1 MSRIE
6 AAIERL
12 RALSADEQE
21 KLASEIENLLSEPTS
36 ILSRDQWLEV
46 ERELDTDD
54 GVRIPHSE
62 VMSRM
67 RAKFGR

>member
-1 MSRIE
+1 MTRLE

-12 RALSADEQE
+12 RALSADEQD
-21 KLASEIENLLSEPTS
+21 KLASEIESLLSEPTS
-36 ILSRDQWLEV
+36 ILTHDQWLEV
-46 ERELDTDD
+46 EQELDTDD
-54 GVRIPHSE
+54 SVRVPHSE

>member
-1 MSRIE
+1 MTRIE
-6 AAIERL
+6 AVLERL
-12 RALSADEQE
+12 RALPADEQD
-21 KLASEIENLLSEPTS
+21 KMAVEIEGLLSDPTS
-36 ILSRDQWLEV
+36 ALLPSQWLEV
-46 ERELDTDD
+46 EGELDSDD

>member
-12 RALSADEQE
+12 RALSVDEQE
-21 KLASEIENLLSEPTS
+21 KLASEIENLLSEPSS

-46 ERELDTDD
+46 EQELDTDD
-54 GVRIPHSE
+54 GVRIPHAE

>member
-1 MSRIE
+1 MTRLE
-6 AAIERL
+6 ATIERL

-46 ERELDTDD
+46 EQELDTDD
-54 GVRIPHSE
+54 GVRLPHAE

-67 RAKFGR
+67 RVKFGR

>member
-1 MSRIE
+1 MSRLE

-36 ILSRDQWLEV
+36 ILSREQWLEV
-46 ERELDTDD
+46 EQELDTDD
-54 GVRIPHSE
+54 GVRLPHAE